1 MKQKIKRPKR
11 LIHNSGGGN
20 GQAPSYLR
28 YVVLGVLAIIAVVIV
43 GGVVTVG
50 AALL

>member
-1 MKQKIKRPKR
+1 MKQKVKRPKR
-11 LIHNSGGGN
+11 LIHNSGVGN

-28 YVVLGVLAIIAVVIV
+28 YVALGVLAIIAVVIV
-43 GGVVTVG
+43 GGIVTVA